1 MKTFNIDPY
10 KALKSIMEVTSP
22 HLGKTFLKIVCEQLK
37 ELFNA
42 HTVFIT
48 EALDYN
54 PTTKVKILYKTNPNL
69 PNEFELEGTP
79 CQLVY
84 KGKIIQLKQD
94 VNINFEQEKH
104 TKFQSFYG
112 IPINNQ
118 KHQCVGHIAIFSEE
132 QRDIPKEIEDIALIF
147 TRRIETE
154 YERLILEEEN
164 KQMLNELYELSI
176 NDALTKVYNRR
187 FFTQKGNEVF
197 TQVKRGYVHAFLIF
211 LDLDNFKK
219 LNDEFGHETGDYVLE
234 KLGLIFLE
242 VCRRDI
248 DFTSRIGGEEFAIIS
263 LNCQIEDAKKLAQ
276 RIMQKTTDFFKDEKY
291 KVTFSVGIS
300 SFSKSFETWQ
310 EVYSLADKKMYEAK
324 KNGKNQIQI

>member
-42 HTVFIT
+42 KTVFIT
-48 EALDYN
+48 EALDFD
-54 PTTKVKILYKTNPNL
+54 PTTKVKILYKTDPNL

-84 KGKIIQLKQD
+84 KGKIIQIQKD
-94 VNINFEQEKH
+94 INIDFEKDKG
-104 TKFQSFYG
+104 TLYQSFYG

-118 KHQCVGHIAIFSEE
+118 KNQCIGHIAIFSEE
-132 QRDIPKEIEDIALIF
+132 KRDIPKEIEDIALIF

-154 YERLILEEEN
+154 YERLLLEEEN
-164 KQMLNELYELSI
+164 KRILNELYEQSI
-176 NDALTKVYNRR
+176 NDALTKLYNRR

-211 LDLDNFKK
+211 LDLDNFKN

-234 KLGLIFLE
+234 KVGSIFLE
-242 VCRRDI
+242 VCRKDI

-276 RIMQKTTDFFKDEKY
+276 RVMQKTTEFFQKEAY
-291 KVTFSVGIS
+291 EVTFSVGIS
-300 SFSKSFETWQ
+300 AFSKKFGTWQ

-324 KNGKNQIQI
+324 RNGKNQIQI